1 MVYFISIP
9 ALKSP
14 DEYLIKCT
22 KANIFDR
29 ADVLTAFFTYKLLCA
44 TVRQRYFCICDK
56 KDVPKMSLHM
66 VIMIYV
72 TKLCKMLSLENLI
85 AYQILRLISIQD
97 ILTFNRFKFMINYII
112 SWNDFIS
119 YYTSLIE
126 TNRMS
131 LPRGVWRRNEVSH
144 NTFLLSPFDI

>member
-1 MVYFISIP
+1 MQPCVNDISVFV
-9 ALKSP
+9 
-14 DEYLIKCT
+14 T
-22 KANIFDR
+22 
-29 ADVLTAFFTYKLLCA
+29 
-44 TVRQRYFCICDK
+44 K

-72 TKLCKMLSLENLI
+72 TKLCKLLSLENLI
-85 AYQILRLISIQD
+85 AYQILRLISNHD
-97 ILTFNRFKFMINYII
+97 ILKFNRFKFMINYII

-131 LPRGVWRRNEVSH
+131 LPRGVWRRNEVKCTHGSSKIIL
-144 NTFLLSPFDI
+144 TYRTTCFDLMLPLSIIILKLLPFDERKTVSNVGKCQSHVDI